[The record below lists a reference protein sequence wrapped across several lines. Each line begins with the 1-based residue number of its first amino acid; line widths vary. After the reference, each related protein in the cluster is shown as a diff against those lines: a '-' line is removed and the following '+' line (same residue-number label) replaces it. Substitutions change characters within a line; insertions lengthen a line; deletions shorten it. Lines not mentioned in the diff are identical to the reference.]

1 MTYFSTF
8 LQPNLL
14 GTYMSDYSSEQISE
28 ILTIVRKL
36 KDYPPTRDEI
46 KEILKKLEKIEYKLN
61 YFSDKMETFLY
72 QWERVKD
79 KLDK

>member
-1 MTYFSTF
+1 
-8 LQPNLL
+8 
-14 GTYMSDYSSEQISE
+14 MSDYSSEQISE

-36 KDYPPTRDEI
+36 KDYPPTRDGI